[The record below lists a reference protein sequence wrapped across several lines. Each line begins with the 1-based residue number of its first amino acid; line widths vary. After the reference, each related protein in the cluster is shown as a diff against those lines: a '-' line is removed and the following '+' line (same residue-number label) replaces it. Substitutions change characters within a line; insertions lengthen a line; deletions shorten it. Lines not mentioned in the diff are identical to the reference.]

1 MKKIMIIMF
10 LLISLF
16 CMAQEQK
23 PEIFSEKTLSQL
35 SQEIN
40 IPIKKL
46 KTLLEIDAA
55 KSPETKLNELEITS
69 SQVQNAITE
78 YNSTKRVYFWS
89 IVLAGMIIVF
99 ISLALVG
106 FIINQLKKL
115 HKLDKLSKKRLE
127 KIPRAKISADK
138 PNLSRNDIVAV
149 ITAIY
154 LHELEAEEQSRL
166 LLTWKRTPISMWKA
180 ATKFNMPNR
189 LFFGKK

>member
-1 MKKIMIIMF
+1 MKKNMIIIF
-10 LLISLF
+10 LLVSLF
-16 CMAQEQK
+16 CVAQEKKQ
-23 PEIFSEKTLSQL
+23 ENFSEKTLFGL
-35 SQEIN
+35 SQETK

-55 KSPETKLNELEITS
+55 KPPETKLYELEIS
-69 SQVQNAITE
+69 STQVQRAIIK
-78 YNSTKRVYFWS
+78 YNSTKRVYFWG

-99 ISLALVG
+99 TSLALVG
-106 FIINQLKKL
+106 FIINQLKNL
-115 HKLDKLSKKRLE
+115 HFLDKLSKKRFVN
-127 KIPRAKISADK
+127 IPHAKISADK

>member
-10 LLISLF
+10 LLVSFLCI
-16 CMAQEQK
+16 AQEQK
-23 PEIFSEKTLSQL
+23 QEIFSKKTLSQL
-35 SQEIN
+35 SQETN

-46 KTLLEIDAA
+46 KTLLEIDIAI
-55 KSPETKLNELEITS
+55 SPETKLNELEIS
-69 SQVQNAITE
+69 STQVEKVITE
-78 YNSTKRVYFWS
+78 YNSTKFVYFWG

-99 ISLALVG
+99 ASLVLVG
-106 FIINQLKKL
+106 FIINQLKNLNMLGKI
-115 HKLDKLSKKRLE
+115 SKKPFV
-127 KIPRAKISADK
+127 KIPQAKISADN

-154 LHELEAEEQSRL
+154 LHELEVEEQSRL

>member
-1 MKKIMIIMF
+1 MKKLMIIIF
-10 LLISLF
+10 LLVSFF

-23 PEIFSEKTLSQL
+23 QENYSEKTLSQL
-35 SQEIN
+35 SQETK

-46 KTLLEIDAA
+46 KTLLEIDIAEP
-55 KSPETKLNELEITS
+55 SETKLNDLEIS
-69 SQVQNAITE
+69 STQVQKIISE
-78 YNSTKRVYFWS
+78 YNSTKRVYFWG

-99 ISLALVG
+99 VSLALVG
-106 FIINQLKKL
+106 FIINQLKNL
-115 HKLDKLSKKRLE
+115 HLLE
-127 KIPRAKISADK
+127 KIFNKRFVKIPQAKISADK
-138 PNLSRNDIVAV
+138 PNLSSNDIVAV

-180 ATKFNMPNR
+180 VTKFNMPNR